1 MKKYNIC
8 RILNHFCHV
17 SLFIAFEVGL
27 LSYRISLDPHSV
39 SNEPEQIRTRCSIC
53 FTHWGEQRFG
63 DLIVIADHFW
73 SDHDHTWR
81 SWLNC
86 HYDHDARRGSR
97 KMWSNNSLHSGA
109 TSTSP
114 AMRSRGYSLCIHWHL
129 LIGDIL
135 EATNGLRA
143 MWFGDTDGDSFNIS
157 D

>member
-1 MKKYNIC
+1 MPFLHYRAAHDEKYNIC

-17 SLFIAFEVGL
+17 RPLFIAFEVGL

-53 FTHWGEQRFG
+53 LTHR
-63 DLIVIADHFW
+63 
-73 SDHDHTWR
+73 
-81 SWLNC
+81 
-86 HYDHDARRGSR
+86 
-97 KMWSNNSLHSGA
+97 GA
-109 TSTSP
+109 TSTSTS

-143 MWFGDTDGDSFNIS
+143 MWFGDTYAYSDDSFNIS